1 MQTDCIILGGGASGL
16 AACAALADTGLRIAV
31 VQRLDRGG
39 KKLMAAGN
47 GRCNISNRQMNA
59 SLYGSAAP
67 FVSRVYETTT
77 TDEVLSFISSF
88 GLMTAPEDGRI

>member
-31 VQRLDRGG
+31 VERLDRVG

-59 SLYGSAAP
+59 SLYGLWLA
-67 FVSRVYETTT
+67 SR
-77 TDEVLSFISSF
+77 SFF
-88 GLMTAPEDGRI
+88 GKNAGAG